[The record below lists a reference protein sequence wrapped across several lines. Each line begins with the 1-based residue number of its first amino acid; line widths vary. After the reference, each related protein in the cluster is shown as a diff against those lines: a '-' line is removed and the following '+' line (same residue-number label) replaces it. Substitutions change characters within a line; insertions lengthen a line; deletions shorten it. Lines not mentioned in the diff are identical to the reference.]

1 MMRTL
6 VVRPLADERDAA
18 AWATR
23 EELAAAAAFPSELR
37 RREYLGWRA
46 LVRERL
52 GRDAAIA
59 YDDAGAPVVIDR
71 EGVHLSVSHAAGWV
85 ALLLAD
91 APCGVD
97 IESADRDFSCVAR
110 RCMTDDER
118 RLSDSPLWP
127 GVAWCA
133 KEALYKL
140 AGRSGLDLR
149 RDVRLERADLA
160 IDPAAG
166 ATADPADFAADFAT
180 DFAAGAAGS
189 VVPAVGGL
197 VGRIAGGEPVRLA
210 VRCDGR
216 LIVVHTL

>member
-1 MMRTL
+1 MMREL
-6 VVRPLADERDAA
+6 VVRPLPDEREAA

-23 EELAAAAAFPSELR
+23 EELAAAAAFRSASR

-46 LVRERL
+46 LARERL

-59 YDDAGAPVVIDR
+59 YDAAGAPVVTNR
-71 EGVHLSVSHAAGWV
+71 AGVRLSVSHAAGWV

-97 IESADRDFSCVAR
+97 IEPADRDFSRVAQ
-110 RCMTDDER
+110 RCLTDDER
-118 RLSDSPLWP
+118 RLSASPLWP

-140 AGRSGLDLR
+140 AGRRGLDLR
-149 RDVRLERADLA
+149 RDLRLERADPAVDPAVDPLDGVTA
-160 IDPAAG
+160 DPAAG
-166 ATADPADFAADFAT
+166 AAGATDPAG
-180 DFAAGAAGS
+180 GAVS
-189 VVPAVGGL
+189 GL
-197 VGRIAGGEPVRLA
+197 LAGRIAGGEPVRLT
-210 VRCDGR
+210 VRCDSG